1 VLHLKVT
8 IFVYFN
14 IPPSIARLVHSNHD
28 VDVRIA
34 AQLMMT
40 TIENLHAMMEY
51 EIAHSYCRDYLSDDA
66 CNMDDRANFNTHH
79 IKLTAEDRAQIVG
92 WCYGVVDVLQLSRVN
107 VAVAM
112 SLADRFM
119 SIQPNRQ
126 QPFSSSTSSTSSSS
140 GGGVIPRIF
149 RPQEIMYD
157 RTMFQLL
164 AVSALYIAIK
174 INKKAIYSSEM
185 FAEATHGMY
194 TREEI
199 EAMERA
205 ILECLSW
212 RITTPTALEI
222 GYTILEL
229 ITHQVRVVSGVNNVR
244 WPEVSIREDV
254 ASQIEEVVRDYQL
267 AIQRTSIIATA
278 ALSNAIEMQ
287 DTISNIE
294 KEHYLNALSN
304 VLEQCK
310 QETLRS
316 EKKHLLNA
324 MLSVLEDCERC
335 V

>member
-1 VLHLKVT
+1 
-8 IFVYFN
+8 
-14 IPPSIARLVHSNHD
+14 
-28 VDVRIA
+28 
-34 AQLMMT
+34 MT
-40 TIENLHAMMEY
+40 TIENIHAMMEY

-66 CNMDDRANFNTHH
+66 CNMDRDNFNTHH

-119 SIQPNRQ
+119 SIHPNQQ
-126 QPFSSSTSSTSSSS
+126 QPFSSSTTGTTSS

-174 INKKAIYSSEM
+174 INKKAINSSEM

-194 TREEI
+194 TCEEI

-229 ITHQVRVVSGVNNVR
+229 ITHQVGVVSGVNNVR
-244 WPEVSIREDV
+244 WPEESIREDV

-287 DTISNIE
+287 DTITHFE
-294 KEHYLNALSN
+294 KRHYLNALSN

-324 MLSVLEDCERC
+324 ILSVLEDCERC

>member
-1 VLHLKVT
+1 
-8 IFVYFN
+8 
-14 IPPSIARLVHSNHD
+14 
-28 VDVRIA
+28 
-34 AQLMMT
+34 MT

-51 EIAHSYCRDYLSDDA
+51 EIAHSYYRDYLSDDA
-66 CNMDDRANFNTHH
+66 CNMDRANFNTHH

-119 SIQPNRQ
+119 SIHPNRQ
-126 QPFSSSTSSTSSSS
+126 LPFSSSTSSSS

-212 RITTPTALEI
+212 RITAPTALEI

-244 WPEVSIREDV
+244 WPEESIREDV

-267 AIQRTSIIATA
+267 AIQRTSIIATV

-294 KEHYLNALSN
+294 KKHYLNALSN

>member
-1 VLHLKVT
+1 
-8 IFVYFN
+8 
-14 IPPSIARLVHSNHD
+14 
-28 VDVRIA
+28 
-34 AQLMMT
+34 M
-40 TIENLHAMMEY
+40 
-51 EIAHSYCRDYLSDDA
+51 
-66 CNMDDRANFNTHH
+66 DRANFNTHH

-119 SIQPNRQ
+119 SIHPNRQ
-126 QPFSSSTSSTSSSS
+126 LPFSSSSSSSS

-212 RITTPTALEI
+212 RITAPTALEI

-244 WPEVSIREDV
+244 WPEESIREDV

-267 AIQRTSIIATA
+267 AIQRTSIIATV

-294 KEHYLNALSN
+294 KKHYLNALSN

>member
-1 VLHLKVT
+1 
-8 IFVYFN
+8 
-14 IPPSIARLVHSNHD
+14 
-28 VDVRIA
+28 
-34 AQLMMT
+34 
-40 TIENLHAMMEY
+40 
-51 EIAHSYCRDYLSDDA
+51 
-66 CNMDDRANFNTHH
+66 
-79 IKLTAEDRAQIVG
+79 
-92 WCYGVVDVLQLSRVN
+92 
-107 VAVAM
+107 
-112 SLADRFM
+112 
-119 SIQPNRQ
+119 
-126 QPFSSSTSSTSSSS
+126 
-140 GGGVIPRIF
+140 
-149 RPQEIMYD
+149 MYD

-244 WPEVSIREDV
+244 WPEESIREDV

-278 ALSNAIEMQ
+278 ALSNAIEIQ

-294 KEHYLNALSN
+294 KRHYSNALSN

-316 EKKHLLNA
+316 EKRHLLNA
-324 MLSVLEDCERC
+324 ILSVLEDCERC

>member
-1 VLHLKVT
+1 MCLQISMRCCSML
-8 IFVYFN
+8 
-14 IPPSIARLVHSNHD
+14 PQLRDSVHSNHD

-34 AQLMMT
+34 AQLMT

-66 CNMDDRANFNTHH
+66 CNMDRDNFNTHH

-119 SIQPNRQ
+119 SIHPNQQ
-126 QPFSSSTSSTSSSS
+126 QPFSSSTTGTTSS

-229 ITHQVRVVSGVNNVR
+229 ITHQVGVVSGVNNVR
-244 WPEVSIREDV
+244 WPEESIREDV
-254 ASQIEEVVRDYQL
+254 ASQIEEVV
-267 AIQRTSIIATA
+267 
-278 ALSNAIEMQ
+278 
-287 DTISNIE
+287 
-294 KEHYLNALSN
+294 
-304 VLEQCK
+304 
-310 QETLRS
+310 
-316 EKKHLLNA
+316 
-324 MLSVLEDCERC
+324 
-335 V
+335 